1 MKKVLS
7 CILAI
12 MMMAT
17 MTFNAYAAVID
28 QGNIVAPC
36 WAYMNSIE
44 VNINFSDTVGTAT
57 ATISRIYGV
66 TTLLEGTLTVYEKV
80 GTRWVEVDSVSASS
94 TRLLTLELDFNAVSG
109 TTYKAE
115 VEVTAY
121 GSSGSESDSVSK
133 SNICP

>member
-7 CILAI
+7 CIFAI

-17 MTFNAYAAVID
+17 MTFNVYAAIID
-28 QGNIVAPC
+28 PGDIAAPC
-36 WAYMNSIE
+36 WSYMNDIE
-44 VNINFSDTVGTAT
+44 VNVNFSGTAGTAT

-80 GTRWVEVDSVSASS
+80 GTRWVEVDSVSDSS
-94 TRLLTLELDFNAVSG
+94 TRALRLELDFDAVSG

-133 SNICP
+133 TNTCP

>member
-17 MTFNAYAAVID
+17 MTFNVYAAVID
-28 QGNIVAPC
+28 PGNIAVPY
-36 WAYMNSIE
+36 WAYMSDIE
-44 VNINFSDTVGTAT
+44 VNVNFSGTAGTAT
-57 ATISRIYGV
+57 ATISRINGV
-66 TTLLEGTLTVYEKV
+66 TTLLEGVLTVYEKV
-80 GTRWVEVDSVSASS
+80 GTRWGEVDSVSASS
-94 TRLLTLELDFNAVSG
+94 TRFLNLELDFDAESG

-115 VEVTAY
+115 VEVTAH

-133 SNICP
+133 TKTCP

>member
-7 CILAI
+7 LIL
-12 MMMAT
+12 T
-17 MTFNAYAAVID
+17 FVLMTTLVGNISAAVID
-28 QGNIVAPC
+28 PGETVTPC
-36 WAYMNSIE
+36 WSYMSSII
-44 VNINFSDTVGTAT
+44 VDVNFSGTTGTAT

-80 GTRWVEVDSVSASS
+80 GTRWVEVDSVSDSS
-94 TRLLTLELDFNAVSG
+94 TRFLNLELDFDAESG

-133 SNICP
+133 TNTCP

>member
-7 CILAI
+7 LILAVI
-12 MMMAT
+12 LMVT
-17 MTFNAYAAVID
+17 LVGNISAAVID
-28 QGNIVAPC
+28 PGDTVAPC
-36 WAYMNSIE
+36 WAYMSDIG
-44 VNINFSDTVGTAT
+44 IDFYFSGTSGTVT

-80 GTRWVEVDSVSASS
+80 GTRWVEVDSVSDSS
-94 TRLLTLELDFNAVSG
+94 TRTLSLELEFDAESG

-115 VEVTAY
+115 VEVTAH

-133 SNICP
+133 TKVCP

>member
-12 MMMAT
+12 MMLAT
-17 MTFNAYAAVID
+17 MPFNAYAAVID
-28 QGNIVAPC
+28 PGNIAVPC
-36 WAYMNSIE
+36 WAYMSGIE
-44 VNINFSDTVGTAT
+44 VNVNFSGTAGTAT
-57 ATISRIYGV
+57 ATISRINGV

-80 GTRWVEVDSVSASS
+80 GTEWVEVDSVSDSS
-94 TRLLTLELDFNAVSG
+94 TRTLRLELDFDAVSG

-115 VEVTAY
+115 VEVTAH

-133 SNICP
+133 TNTCP